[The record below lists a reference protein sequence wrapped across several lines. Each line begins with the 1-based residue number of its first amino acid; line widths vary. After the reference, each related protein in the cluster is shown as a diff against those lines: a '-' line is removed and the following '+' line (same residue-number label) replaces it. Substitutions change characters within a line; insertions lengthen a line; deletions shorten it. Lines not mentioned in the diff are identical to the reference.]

1 MYHSYCHYKWW
12 EPYATTILHCGLLLT
27 LGNRCDDLLGNL
39 QSMEKKTN
47 MDENGIVMG
56 YVELWDDSGKVSN
69 HCSKPTSELTLGHL
83 WEIYGKYVG
92 HIKLWLY
99 NCYII
104 AE

>member
-1 MYHSYCHYKWW
+1 
-12 EPYATTILHCGLLLT
+12 
-27 LGNRCDDLLGNL
+27 
-39 QSMEKKTN
+39 